1 MGRVQF
7 MMIIGAMMLL
17 SQMTLTIKGSILG
30 MQDVSYE
37 SEAILA
43 ATSIARSVLREAAA
57 KNFDERSIGKGV
69 TTTDSLTLPGYLGY
83 DLGETYPAFDD
94 VDDFNGHT
102 RTVTTD
108 RMGDFT
114 VNVTV
119 NYTTAALLG
128 MPSFG
133 STFMKAISVDVSGNS
148 YLSHNVSMSTIVA
161 Y

>member
-1 MGRVQF
+1 

-17 SQMTLTIKGSILG
+17 SQMALTIKGSILG

-37 SEAILA
+37 NEAILA
-43 ATSIARSVLREAAA
+43 ATSIARSVVREAAA
-57 KNFDERSIGKGV
+57 KNFDEQTVGKGV
-69 TTTDSLTLPGYLGY
+69 TTTDSLTLPVYLGY
-83 DLGETYPAFDD
+83 DAGETYPAYDD
-94 VDDFNGHT
+94 VDDFNGLT

-108 RMGDFT
+108 RLGDFT

-128 MPSFG
+128 APSFG
-133 STFMKAISVDVSGNS
+133 STFMKAISVEVSANS
-148 YLSHNVSMSTIVA
+148 YLMHNVSISTIVA

>member
-1 MGRVQF
+1 

-17 SQMTLTIKGSILG
+17 SQMALTIKGSILG
-30 MQDVSYE
+30 MQDVSYGN
-37 SEAILA
+37 EAILA
-43 ATSIARSVLREAAA
+43 ATSIARSVLRESAA
-57 KNFDERSIGKGV
+57 KNFDERTIGKGV
-69 TTTDSLTLPGYLGY
+69 TTTDSLTLPVFLGY
-83 DLGETYPAFDD
+83 EAGETYPAYDD

-133 STFMKAISVDVSGNS
+133 STFMKAISVDVSGNQ
-148 YLSHNVSMSTIVA
+148 YLTHNVSMSTIVA